1 MDQILKSELEVLSL
15 LLLMIKYT
23 LLVGI
28 RQETK
33 SNLITKPY
41 CMFAQSKFL
50 AEKAII
56 GKPLSIITIYI
67 GMIILFQIRTTILK
81 TFLNLLP
88 LMQNGEALA
97 H

>member
-33 SNLITKPY
+33 SYLITKPY